1 MPSKLNIRRFKGIIL
16 LLFVFISGF
25 TLSSC
30 SLLLFDFSDK
40 TVDNSG
46 KNYDE
51 LLSYQFDDNVKNE
64 ISKIEAEMDRIYA
77 EGTDVYSYITN
88 FNTLYKI
95 FTLILEY
102 RTKAYITYCLN
113 K

>member
-1 MPSKLNIRRFKGIIL
+1 MFMSLKLNIRRFKGIIL
-16 LLFVFISGF
+16 LLFVFIIGI

-30 SLLLFDFSDK
+30 NLLLFDFSDD

-46 KNYDE
+46 KSYDE

-64 ISKIEAEMDRIYA
+64 VSKIETEMDRIYA

-88 FNTLYKI
+88 FNTLSI
-95 FTLILEY
+95 SSWVQPL
-102 RTKAYITYCLN
+102 
-113 K
+113 